1 MSLSLVEI
9 VGYVVLGFAVLVGI
23 MALVSAVLSPRGRD
37 GFVALGLRLADAL
50 TALLERLLSQQGQQ
64 ARAVARGV
72 KPPD

>member
-1 MSLSLVEI
+1 MNFAEIAGYAVLTFAVI
-9 VGYVVLGFAVLVGI
+9 VGLT
-23 MALVSAVLSPRGRD
+23 ALVMAVLSPKGRD